1 MKNKSLSR
9 RLKYGSVAVVF
20 TVVFIVLVAAVNVII
35 SAVADKYPLYFDMTS
50 EALYDISD
58 VTVQEI
64 NSLDPSKQVK
74 IMFFAKKDKIYDIG
88 GDVLEMVS
96 TLADKYDSMFDNVTV
111 EYIDLVSTPNIANKY
126 KKTSA
131 DTVKQTTVVFACEQT
146 GASKIVQL
154 DGFYSFMVGDDGQR
168 SVYSFDGE
176 KRITSYIKQVASADA
191 PHALFTTGHGE
202 PAPSLLWLGE
212 SLGNE
217 GYEVGTVN
225 LANEDI
231 PTGTELVVIY
241 YPTYDFAGLEA
252 SKAGGVNEIAKLSAY
267 LKDFGNVIVILSP
280 TTRTELTE
288 LSAVLSEW
296 GIDYTPGAIV
306 TDSPENSIDNQGF
319 FIAGKYAGEK
329 DNSYAYELH
338 KGISEKPSAPRPI
351 CYYSVPLTISEV
363 SGKVVEPVVV
373 SSRDAYIATNE
384 ETFPAGA
391 PVALAALSVMPRN
404 NVEGKL
410 GYSNLLVIGS
420 PYFFDATLASV
431 ASYGNAELLYGALK
445 HFGNTSTTVSI
456 EPKVL
461 AKSELST
468 EATGETARTGIIYMS
483 VAVPV
488 IVLVLGVLVW
498 RKRKFA

>member
-1 MKNKSLSR
+1 MKNKSLSK

-20 TVVFIVLVAAVNVII
+20 TVVFIALVAAINVIL
-35 SAVADKYPLYFDMTS
+35 SAVANKYPLYFDMTS
-50 EALYDISD
+50 EALYDISE
-58 VTVQEI
+58 VSIEEI
-64 NSLDPSKQVK
+64 NAIDPEKEVR
-74 IMFFAKKDKIYDIG
+74 IMFFAKKDRIYDIG

-96 TLADKYDSMFDNVTV
+96 TLAEKYDSMFENVTV

-131 DTVKQTTVVFACEQT
+131 DTVTQTTVIFACEKT

-154 DGFYSFMVGDDGQR
+154 EGFYSFMVGDDGSR

-176 KRITSYIKQVASADA
+176 KRITSYIKQVATADA
-191 PHALFTTGHGE
+191 PRALFTTGHGE
-202 PAPSLLWLGE
+202 PSPSLLWMGS
-212 SLGNE
+212 SLGAE

-231 PTGTELVVIY
+231 PAGTELVVVY

-252 SKAGGVNEIAKLSAY
+252 EKAGGVNEIAKLSAY

-319 FIAGKYAGEK
+319 FIAGSYAGEK

-338 KGISEKPSAPRPI
+338 KGVSEQASAPRPV
-351 CYYSVPLTISEV
+351 CYYSVPLSISEV
-363 SGKVVEPVVV
+363 AGKVVEPVVV
-373 SSRDAYIATNE
+373 SSRNAYISTNE
-384 ETFPAGA
+384 EALPAGA

-404 NVEGKL
+404 DVNGKL

-420 PYFFDATLASV
+420 PYFFDSSIASV

-445 HFGNTSTTVSI
+445 HFGNSSTTVSI
-456 EPKVL
+456 QPKVL
-461 AKSELST
+461 AKSELTT
-468 EATGETARTGIIYMS
+468 EATGETARTGIIMMS
-483 VAVPV
+483 VVAP
-488 IVLVLGVLVW
+488 IVVLCIGIFVW